1 LLVLINMGV
10 QKAYRGLN
18 VASVLD
24 AGLAAGAASV
34 RHAELDFLIADSF
47 QCDRLILY
55 CVPSLS
61 GRRNDLDGK
70 QP

>member
-1 LLVLINMGV
+1 MIDFIRRRG

-18 VASVLD
+18 IACVPD

-34 RHAELDFLIADSF
+34 RHAGLDLLIDDSL
-47 QCDRLILY
+47 QLNWVLDY
-55 CVPSLS
+55 VPSLS
-61 GRRNDLDGK
+61 GWRNDLGGK